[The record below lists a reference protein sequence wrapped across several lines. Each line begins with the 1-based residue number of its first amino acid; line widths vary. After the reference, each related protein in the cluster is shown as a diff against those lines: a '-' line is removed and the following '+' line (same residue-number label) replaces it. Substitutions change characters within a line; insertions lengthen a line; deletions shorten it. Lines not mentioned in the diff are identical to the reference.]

1 MTHTQRVWW
10 ELASCAALSCQ
21 LLPWTLPSRQTSAL
35 SAGTTLAR
43 SCTAWLWW
51 LATWAYSLL
60 RLSRISSCWLDLLAV
75 CLRRAIHSICHAC
88 PAHLRFHCCP
98 ALFYMSP
105 STDFLQCRS
114 CMNLQHFRVGR
125 RMKLCCWYRHALL
138 VRSWQ
143 NVATLHGSLH
153 AMALKDNLVLQYYA
167 CAYGS
172 LACCPGASTAWTWAQ
187 GRPFFLPGRVH
198 KQHQVSCDTETL
210 VDAHGAAGYLM
221 RKYRIWML
229 HAWGLT

>member
-1 MTHTQRVWW
+1 MGARQLRCAELSVTAVDTAISADKRSECWNDACTFMHSVAVVARNLGIQSAEALTYLVMLAGSFGGMPQVW
-10 ELASCAALSCQ
+10 
-21 LLPWTLPSRQTSAL
+21 
-35 SAGTTLAR
+35 
-43 SCTAWLWW
+43 
-51 LATWAYSLL
+51 
-60 RLSRISSCWLDLLAV
+60 
-75 CLRRAIHSICHAC
+75 RAIHSICHAC
-88 PAHLRFHCCP
+88 PAHLHFHCCP

-114 CMNLQHFRVGR
+114 CINLQHFRVGR

-143 NVATLHGSLH
+143 NVATSHGSLH